1 MVEKIRVSL
10 WDIFSFFLTGL
21 LATFVLAAMFVAYG
35 DVTLKE
41 LFDAIS
47 TFPAS
52 VTLVGAPLAFTLFG
66 MVIEPFS
73 NYFDSYI
80 SRFNLGWISRPKK
93 KHSEEEAVLRE
104 EIRFAYMGS
113 LNGKI
118 ENPFSI
124 CKEYVETKQLS
135 TTFMVYLSRYGFY
148 RNCAFISVA
157 SGICSFFFA
166 STWCSAT
173 LGLLCGLLVAAV
185 FKRRAG
191 DFYSL
196 MAPAVYRAFLIDKIS
211 WVPGAGSDNSQKL
224 KDPPD
229 AT

>member
-21 LATFVLAAMFVAYG
+21 LVTIVLAAFFLAYG
-35 DVTLKE
+35 DLTFKE
-41 LFDAIS
+41 LFGVLS

-52 VTLVGAPLAFTLFG
+52 ITLVAVPLVFTLFG
-66 MVIEPFS
+66 IVIEPFA
-73 NYFDSYI
+73 NYFDSKI
-80 SRFNLGWISRPKK
+80 LNFNLGWISKPKE
-93 KHSEEEAVLRE
+93 KHSKEEVVLRE
-104 EIRFAYMGS
+104 EIRSKYMGS
-113 LNGKI
+113 FNGKI
-118 ENPFSI
+118 DNPFGI

-157 SGICSFFFA
+157 SGIALLIFA
-166 STWCSAT
+166 STWCGGT
-173 LGLLCGLLVAAV
+173 IGLLCGLAAAAV

-196 MAPAVYRAFLIDKIS
+196 MAPAVYRAFLIDKVS
-211 WVPGAGSDNSQKL
+211 WVPVAEACNSHNPAAPPGAD
-224 KDPPD
+224 
-229 AT
+229 